1 MATTPFSTA
10 TVTYAGQ
17 APGKV
22 VDVPVG
28 LRKFYLGLPGNM
40 IQLPPPQ
47 VGYTANGSTGEST
60 QGLLS
65 GGMAV
70 MRTPRTKRSYVLN
83 WQRLAGRDWQI
94 VEGFYRRLFGY
105 GPWCFVSPDDRNR
118 IPTSAALAGAPN
130 GDVSKFASAVG
141 TITYDSATAAAIA
154 PSGVV
159 RWSGAGSASAI
170 VIGKVVGGFATP
182 DVASTT
188 STGTS
193 APYIPSEPVT
203 ASMYAR
209 TASGTASATI
219 TASGRNVNG
228 TATVSITS
236 SAVTLNTTWQ
246 RLTVTAAAGALTTA
260 PYVLPY
266 LTCNTASAPDI
277 LISCP
282 QLEYSSAATEW
293 AVDSHVPRVVAT
305 QPLGQ
310 SLDGILA
317 SATSLTLVEA

>member
-1 MATTPFSTA
+1 MASTPFSTA
-10 TVTYAGQ
+10 TVAFAGQ
-17 APGKV
+17 SPGKV
-22 VDVPVG
+22 VDVPTG

-47 VGYTANGSTGEST
+47 VGYTANGSTGESA

-70 MRTPRTKRSYVLN
+70 MRTPRTKRAYVLN

-118 IPTSAALAGAPN
+118 LPTSAALAGAPN
-130 GDVSKFASAVG
+130 GDISKFATAVG
-141 TITYDSATAAAIA
+141 TLTYDSTDAPPIS

-159 RWSGAGSASAI
+159 QWAGAGVASSL
-170 VIGKVVGGFATP
+170 VLGKVVGGLATP
-182 DVASTT
+182 DVATTT
-188 STGTS
+188 STGRRPRTFRRAGDVLDLRPHPS
-193 APYIPSEPVT
+193 A
-203 ASMYAR
+203 
-209 TASGTASATI
+209 TASA
-219 TASGRNVNG
+219 S
-228 TATVSITS
+228 VSHRP
-236 SAVTLNTTWQ
+236 AGQ
-246 RLTVTAAAGALTTA
+246 RHGHLDCHVLERHPHHRVAAAHRHRYGGTLGAA
-260 PYVLPY
+260 PYVLGF
-266 LTCNTASAPDI
+266 LKCNTASAPNI
-277 LISCP
+277 LVACP

-293 AVDSHVPRVVAT
+293 AVDSHVPRVVAS
-305 QPLGQ
+305 QPLPQ

>member
-1 MATTPFSTA
+1 MASTPFSTA
-10 TVTYAGQ
+10 TVTFAGQ
-17 APGKV
+17 SPGKV
-22 VDVPVG
+22 VDVPTG

-47 VGYTANGSTGEST
+47 IGYTANGSTGESA

-70 MRTPRTKRSYVLN
+70 MRTPRTKRAYVLN

-118 IPTSAALAGAPN
+118 LPTSAALAGAPN
-130 GDVSKFASAVG
+130 GDISKFATAVG
-141 TITYDSATAAAIA
+141 TLTYDSTDAPPIS

-159 RWSGAGSASAI
+159 QWAGAGVASSL
-170 VIGKVVGGFATP
+170 VLGKVVGGLATP
-182 DVASTT
+182 DIATTT

-203 ASMYAR
+203 FSIYAR
-209 TASGTASATI
+209 TASATASASVSAT
-219 TASGRNVNG
+219 GRQANG
-228 TATVSITS
+228 TVTSTVTS
-236 SAVTLNTTWQ
+236 SNVTLTTAWQ
-246 RLTVTAAAGALTTA
+246 RVSVTATAGALGAA
-260 PYVLPY
+260 PYVLGF
-266 LTCNTASAPDI
+266 LTCNTASAPNI
-277 LISCP
+277 LVACP

-293 AVDSHVPRVVAT
+293 AVDSHVPRVIAS
-305 QPLGQ
+305 QPLPQ